1 MASISS
7 KINEFLHSPKTRE
20 MVDKAKAAANKP
32 ENRAKIK
39 QVQQKFTSR
48 AHGPGHN
55 APGSPPTAGGPTTGS
70 TPSHPGS
77 YGAEHGHAERPSGGF
92 GSEQSY
98 GERPSGG
105 SGAGGPGERRSGS
118 SDAGYGERSAG
129 SSDADYGERSS
140 SGYDADVPPGTGPAD
155 AGGRSGY

>member
-1 MASISS
+1 MANISS

-48 AHGPGHN
+48 TRSPGHHN
-55 APGSPPTAGGPTTGS
+55 APGSPPSAGGPTTGGPTTGA
-70 TPSHPGS
+70 TPGHPGG
-77 YGAEHGHAERPSGGF
+77 YDAEHGHGERPSADAGADS
-92 GSEQSY
+92 GSGY
-98 GERPSGG
+98 GERPS
-105 SGAGGPGERRSGS
+105 
-118 SDAGYGERSAG
+118 
-129 SSDADYGERSS
+129 
-140 SGYDADVPPGTGPAD
+140 SGYDAEVPGSGPAD

>member
-39 QVQQKFTSR
+39 QVQQKFTHR
-48 AHGPGHN
+48 THGPGQHD

-70 TPSHPGS
+70 TPSHPGG
-77 YGAEHGHAERPSGGF
+77 YGAERGYVERPSGSG
-92 GSEQSY
+92 GSGSGGSGSGY
-98 GERPSGG
+98 GERPS
-105 SGAGGPGERRSGS
+105 SGA
-118 SDAGYGERSAG
+118 DAGYGERSP
-129 SSDADYGERSS
+129 

-155 AGGRSGY
+155 TGGRSGY